1 TAEAGSTVNI
11 TDSSGKVIGTTTA
24 GPDGKFTFTPTTPI
38 PDGTA
43 LKVTAVDA
51 SGNVSP
57 PAQVI
62 VDSTAPAQPIVN
74 PTDGSPITG

>member
-1 TAEAGSTVNI
+1 NI

-24 GPDGKFTFTPTTPI
+24 EPDGKFTFTPTTPI
-38 PDGTA
+38 PDGA
-43 LKVTAVDA
+43 VLKVTAVDA

-62 VDSTAPAQPIVN
+62 VDTTAPAQPIVD
-74 PTDGSPITG
+74 PTDGSPITGTAEAGS